1 MAGAPFAYVRCKMTV
16 INTVK
21 HWWKARVAENQ
32 LARLTDAELKD
43 IGILRSEIRD
53 VAHGRVALH

>member
-1 MAGAPFAYVRCKMTV
+1 MTV
-16 INTVK
+16 LNSIK

-32 LARLTDAELKD
+32 LSRLTDAELKD

-53 VAHGRVALH
+53 IAHGRVALH

>member
-1 MAGAPFAYVRCKMTV
+1 MTV
-16 INTVK
+16 LNTVK

-53 VAHGRVALH
+53 VAHGRAVLH